1 VQVKK
6 QLKTKHKMNMETSKE
21 NMLVFKDFFGSV
33 RFNPADKVFH
43 GKIEFITDLVT
54 FEGTSVNELETAF
67 KEAVEDYLEL
77 CEAVGKK
84 PLKSFKG
91 SFNVRIKPELH
102 RKAALVSLEKG
113 VSLNQLV
120 AEALEKCVEKA

>member
-1 VQVKK
+1 
-6 QLKTKHKMNMETSKE
+6 MENVLTYKE
-21 NMLVFKDFFGSV
+21 FVGSV
-33 RFNPADKVFH
+33 KLNTADKVFH

-54 FEGTSVNELETAF
+54 FEGSSVNELEAAF

-77 CEAVGKK
+77 CQMVGKK

-91 SFNVRIKPELH
+91 SFNVRINPELH
-102 RKAALVSLEKG
+102 RKAALISLEKG

-120 AEALEKCVEKA
+120 EEALLKCVEHS